1 MPATP
6 PATPAAET
14 SEIDALRQQLTAADR
29 KRRELLVALFLKH
42 GGDTGPIIDL
52 LFAEVPA
59 ATLDRIEAML
69 SEGGAS

>member
-6 PATPAAET
+6 STTPASKT
-14 SEIDALRQQLTAADR
+14 SEIDSLRQQLTAADR

-52 LFAEVPA
+52 LFAEASPD
-59 ATLDRIEAML
+59 TLNRIESML
-69 SEGGAS
+69 AEGGAS